1 MHPRQRWSRSLA
13 GVMTVWFGLVMA
25 APAVLHSCPRAMANI
40 AAADAGDA
48 HAAHRPHHSGH
59 QDQDPPA
66 DCQCLGSCALSASP
80 ALTASST
87 LTVAV
92 LAPVSDHALFATA
105 EAATALPPDHLQP
118 FATAP
123 PLRLG

>member
-1 MHPRQRWSRSLA
+1 MQGWSRFFA
-13 GVMTVWFGLVMA
+13 GVMTVWFGLIMA
-25 APAVLHSCPRAMANI
+25 APAVLHSCPRAMASI

-59 QDQDPPA
+59 QDQDTPA
-66 DCQCLGSCALSASP
+66 DCQCLGSCALSAPP

-87 LTVAV
+87 LAVAV
-92 LAPVSDHALFATA
+92 LAPGSDHALLASA
-105 EAATALPPDHLQP
+105 EAATALLPDHLQP